1 MGEEVLS
8 NYWVTGGSYATEGN
22 YIARKVEV
30 EYGTLVFKDN
40 MGEVTAMVAAGKWT
54 KVEKTSS

>member
-8 NYWVTGGSYATEGN
+8 NYYVTGGWGTQGN

-30 EYGTLVFKDN
+30 EFGTLVFKDN
-40 MGEVTAMVAAGKWT
+40 MGEVVAMVAANHWT